1 MFLLRDARP
10 ADLADLQA
18 VAAHLDS
25 VNLPDDRDRLQALI
39 VTSQASFAAQSDVAD
54 RRFLFVLTDTDSGRV
69 VGSSMIFAQHGSR
82 RAPHVYFDVLEEER
96 YSQTLDRH
104 FIHRILRIGYNYK
117 GLTEIGGLA
126 LLPSLRGHPERLG
139 GLLFAVRFVYLA
151 LHRSLFRDEVLSELM
166 PPLEPDG
173 TSLLW
178 EALGRRFT
186 GLSYQ
191 EADRLSHENKEFI
204 RTLFP
209 EEPIYATLFPQG
221 VQDVIGQV
229 GPGTKGVEMML
240 RRIGFDYANRIDP
253 FDGGPH
259 FQARIDDVAL
269 VRETRRVQI
278 ADEIPGEVPD
288 NVPISRVAS
297 RFLVAAESAPR
308 SLATVA
314 PGDSL
319 FRAAAITAVLDGDFI
334 HVSPRDR
341 LLLAVTSGDEVA
353 CLPLEAHRQHGSV
366 DRQTGSQ
373 TGSQTVKS
381 VGIA

>member
-25 VNLPDDRDRLQALI
+25 VNLPDDRDRLRALI

-209 EEPIYATLFPQG
+209 EEPIYATLLPQA

-278 ADEIPGEVPD
+278 ADEIPSEIPHDVPTETHGQ
-288 NVPISRVAS
+288 VPISRIGS

-308 SLATVA
+308 SLNTVA
-314 PGDSL
+314 PGDSR

-341 LLLAVTSGDEVA
+341 LLLEVASGDQVA
-353 CLPLEAHRQHGSV
+353 CLPLEAHRGGQRGQ
-366 DRQTGSQ
+366 RGQRGR
-373 TGSQTVKS
+373 
-381 VGIA
+381 